1 MIAPTYRIYSR
12 HSCMSLQPGQAKKKA
27 FPPLTRHPFL
37 HGRARHQ
44 LTGQSFKILI
54 AFAFM
59 DLTSRFKFSAMVNM
73 GVQDLARELGDQF
86 KEIVGEAYVLMDD
99 ESRRHY
105 GHDETEELLYLPDIV
120 VKPRTTGEVS
130 AIMKLCNARRI
141 PVTPRGA
148 GTGLSGGALPHLGG
162 VLLSTERFNTILSI
176 DERNLQVTTEP
187 GVITEVL
194 QNAVKAKG
202 LFYPPDPS
210 SRGSCFIGGNV
221 AENSGG
227 PKAVKYGVVKD
238 YVLNL
243 EVVLPNGEIIWTGAN
258 VLKNST
264 GYNLTQLVVGSEG
277 TLGIVTKIVLK
288 LIPLPAHDLLMLV
301 PFRSLEKAGE
311 AVSAIFRAGF
321 TPSGLE
327 LVEIDALKIVS
338 EMVDSHVVPVGD
350 DIEAHLLIEVD
361 GNNPDVLMQEI
372 EAIATLLQSF
382 DAGEILF
389 ADDAQQKAELWKLRR
404 RVAEAVK
411 LAGYTIEEDTVV
423 PRAELPA
430 LIRGIKKL
438 GLEHNFQAVCY
449 GHAGDGNLHVR
460 IKKQGTANSLED
472 PDMVTSLR
480 ALFSLVNQLG
490 GTISGEHGIG
500 LIQKNY
506 MDIVFAQEN
515 LNLMR
520 SIKKAFDPHNILNAG
535 KIFDME

>member
-1 MIAPTYRIYSR
+1 M
-12 HSCMSLQPGQAKKKA
+12 QPVEEVKSSAIDHIN
-27 FPPLTRHPFL
+27 L
-37 HGRARHQ
+37 
-44 LTGQSFKILI
+44 FK
-54 AFAFM
+54 
-59 DLTSRFKFSAMVNM
+59 D
-73 GVQDLARELGDQF
+73 
-86 KEIVGEAYVLMDD
+86 IVGESAVFVD
-99 ESRRHY
+99 EESLNKY
-105 GHDETEELLYLPDIV
+105 AHDETENLHFPPDIV
-120 VKPRTTGEVS
+120 IKPRTAVEIS
-130 AIMKLCNARRI
+130 AIMKLCNQHRI

-162 VLLSTERFNTILSI
+162 VLLSTERMNSILEI

-194 QNAVKAKG
+194 QDAVKEKG

-210 SRGSCFIGGNV
+210 SRGSCFIGGNI

-264 GYNLTQLVVGSEG
+264 GYNLTQLIVGSEG
-277 TLGIVTKIVLK
+277 TLGIVTKIVLR
-288 LIPLPAHDLLMLV
+288 LLPFPKYDLLMLV
-301 PFRSLEKAGE
+301 PFNSLEKAGE

-321 TPSGLE
+321 TPSAME

-338 EMVDSHVVPVGD
+338 RFVDSTVVPVTD
-350 DIEAHLLIEVD
+350 EMEAHLIIEVD
-361 GNNPDVLMQEI
+361 GNHLETLMSEM
-372 EAIATLLQSF
+372 EAISELLLQYDCGDVF
-382 DAGEILF
+382 F

-411 LAGYTIEEDTVV
+411 IDGYTIEEDTVV

-430 LIRGIKKL
+430 LIKGVKTL
-438 GLEHNFQAVCY
+438 GKQYDFEVVCY

-460 IKKQGTANSLED
+460 IKKPGSIFSLNN
-472 PDMVTSLR
+472 PDVIPALK
-480 ALFSLVNQLG
+480 ALFELVKSLG

-500 LIQKNY
+500 LIQKEY
-506 MDIVFAQEN
+506 MDIVFDDASLQ
-515 LNLMR
+515 LMKG
-520 SIKKAFDPHNILNAG
+520 IKKVFDPNNILNSG
-535 KIFDME
+535 KIFDC